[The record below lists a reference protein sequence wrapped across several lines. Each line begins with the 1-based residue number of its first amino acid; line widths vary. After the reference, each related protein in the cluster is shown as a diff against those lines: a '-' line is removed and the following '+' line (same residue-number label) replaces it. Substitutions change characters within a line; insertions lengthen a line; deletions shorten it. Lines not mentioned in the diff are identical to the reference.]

1 MALRRWLSASCVVTA
16 LALGAPVVVPHAAA
30 QTEDTN
36 KAAKKT
42 TKETDKASNKASKK
56 AAKETGAP
64 AKENGTPSVDQ
75 TKSASKAGEK
85 DPATGRPKGSTGLCG
100 DGTYTFA
107 AARGT
112 ACEGHGGIKS
122 WYYDKDLN
130 QKGLGD

>member
-1 MALRRWLSASCVVTA
+1 MALRRWLSASCMVTA
-16 LALGAPVVVPHAAA
+16 LAFTAPLAIPQIAA
-30 QTEDTN
+30 QTEETN
-36 KAAKKT
+36 KSAKKV
-42 TKETDKASNKASKK
+42 TKDADKTSKK
-56 AAKETGAP
+56 AAKQTGAP
-64 AKENGTPSVDQ
+64 AKDNGTPSVDQ
-75 TKSASKAGEK
+75 TKANTKAGDK

-100 DGTYTFA
+100 DGSYTYA